1 MKRLTVFIMI
11 IMMMV
16 LTSCGKEEATT
27 EEAIVKYS
35 VDYCG
40 SKDCYTGAKKSYRPG
55 KEITLYYDYT
65 MIATDTNYTFYLDDK
80 QLNVTFED
88 GKGYRIEFTM
98 PDHDVKLEV
107 RTDNSMEALS
117 TEASTETTEDTGSDT
132 PATVTVNYGS
142 DINLDSGNTI
152 SVDISSPDSVSQSL
166 VFRTDAPIKD
176 VRLMTLQ
183 MYDVD
188 DDGNAYF
195 LYRVAHEEA
204 QLTADKALE
213 AIVTFWGDFP
223 EYGISYTSGAD
234 TYYYAVSVSGK
245 DGSVSLMPIKKE
257 QLSEDQAVD
266 NTYPLGTGYDAALA
280 YYQDVIYIYKEAQ
293 MNGFVDHTVWDN
305 IDIYTGLEG
314 YGWPNVD
321 LDQVSYSIHDINH
334 DGTPELI
341 ISYYGFPVDIYAYCG
356 SEGRLA
362 LSRSYKD
369 NTLIYPDGNVQVVS
383 YDAEKMTC
391 TWYEL
396 DSHIDIFLP
405 SVQAYL
411 YYDENGNIGDKQ
423 YFTLGADGDWYT
435 IEEAYYESGC
445 IPVWAY
451 EIGSEITEAEYNSR
465 VPNDANSISEL
476 NDTRLISEFEGF

>member
-107 RTDNSMEALS
+107 RTDSSMEALS
-117 TEASTETTEDTGSDT
+117 TEASTETTEDTGSGT
-132 PATVTVNYGS
+132 PATVTVEYGS
-142 DINLDSGNTI
+142 DVNIEPDKTI

-166 VFRTDAPIKD
+166 VFRTDAPINDIK
-176 VRLMTLQ
+176 LMTLQ
-183 MYDVD
+183 MYDAD
-188 DDGNAYF
+188 ADGNPYF
-195 LYRVAHEEA
+195 LYRIAHEES

-223 EYGISYTSGAD
+223 EYGISYTSGAE

-245 DGSVSLMPIKKE
+245 DGSVSLMPIKRD
-257 QLSEDQAVD
+257 QLSLDTAED
-266 NTYPLGTGYDAALA
+266 NNLPLGTGFDEALA

-293 MNGFVDHTVWDN
+293 TKGYVDRNEWDN
-305 IDIYTGLEG
+305 LGMFTGLEG

-321 LDQVSYSIHDINH
+321 LEKVTFSMHDINH
-334 DGTPELI
+334 DGVPELV
-341 ISYYGFPVDIYAYCG
+341 ISYFNFPVDIYAYSG
-356 SEGRLA
+356 TEGRLA

-369 NTLIYPDGNVQVVS
+369 SMLIYPDGNVQIVDHEADCMV
-383 YDAEKMTC
+383 C

-405 SVQAYL
+405 SVEAYL
-411 YYDENGNIGDKQ
+411 YYEEDGSIKDNKQ
-423 YFTLGADGDWYT
+423 Y
-435 IEEAYYESGC
+435 
-445 IPVWAY
+445 
-451 EIGSEITEAEYNSR
+451 
-465 VPNDANSISEL
+465 
-476 NDTRLISEFEGF
+476 